1 MIFLN
6 ISSDYVQLFSKSE
19 NTLLERNG
27 IENTL
32 WKVLLQEKTKSD
44 FKSIFLLNW
53 PGWFTNLRVGW
64 LSVNTLNTL
73 FPNEIK
79 IYDISKISLYKH
91 LYDKW
96 FLPEIGYIYIWQR
109 HNCWKYDFKMD
120 SFETITK
127 SEIQYEWKY
136 FLDYVFEEW
145 YRENT
150 GSMIEFSLKGDSIQ
164 IDCLDHNYSVS
175 YKDLDFKPQYQVVPN
190 YMIDAVKS

>member
-19 NTLLERNG
+19 NILLERNG

-32 WKVLLQEKTKSD
+32 WRVLLQEKNKSD

-79 IYDISKISLYKH
+79 IYDISKILLYKH
-91 LYDKW
+91 LYDRW

-109 HNCWKYDFKMD
+109 HNCRKYDFKTD
-120 SFETITK
+120 SYETITK

-145 YRENT
+145 YRENLD
-150 GSMIEFSLKGDSIQ
+150 SMLWFSLKEDSIQ
-164 IDCLDHNYSVS
+164 IDYLDKSYSVS
-175 YKDLDFKPQYQVVPN
+175 YKDLDLKHQYQVVPN
-190 YMIDAVKS
+190 YMIDAVRS

>member
-19 NTLLERNG
+19 NILLERNG

-32 WKVLLQEKTKSD
+32 WRVLLQEKNKSD

-79 IYDISKISLYKH
+79 IYDISKILLYKH
-91 LYDKW
+91 LYDRW

-109 HNCWKYDFKMD
+109 HNCWKYDFKTD

-145 YRENT
+145 YRENLD
-150 GSMIEFSLKGDSIQ
+150 SMLEFSLKEDSIQ
-164 IDCLDHNYSVS
+164 IDYLDKNYSVS
-175 YKDLDFKPQYQVVPN
+175 YKDLDLKHQYQVVPN
-190 YMIDAVKS
+190 YMIDAVKL